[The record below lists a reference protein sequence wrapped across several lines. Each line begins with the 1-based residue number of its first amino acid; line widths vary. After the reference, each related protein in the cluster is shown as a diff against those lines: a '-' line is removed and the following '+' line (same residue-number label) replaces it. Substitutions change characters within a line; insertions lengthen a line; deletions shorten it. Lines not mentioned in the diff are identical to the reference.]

1 MILDASGNGN
11 IRAVFIY
18 EKKMLEHNLP
28 LITALS
34 SILCNRICK
43 VICIVLRLVSIK
55 EETKNKTLHDNY
67 RHGI

>member
-18 EKKMLEHNLP
+18 EKKP
-28 LITALS
+28 LITDLS